1 MFIINILITLIKIT
15 LQNKNIIELTIV
27 HIIKT
32 NKEITLLMLELQEE
46 HLYKEEEITLNM
58 FHKIKKVKKLQFE
71 NELFLLIK

>member
-1 MFIINILITLIKIT
+1 MKRKKFTKKILMFTINILITLIKIT

-46 HLYKEEEITLNM
+46 HLYKEEEIT
-58 FHKIKKVKKLQFE
+58 
-71 NELFLLIK
+71 